1 MEGIVLILQGVD
13 NRETAMGVD
22 NIGAFPAAKFSILV
36 IFSCLL

>member
-1 MEGIVLILQGVD
+1 MEGIVLIQGVD